1 MIIVIR
7 PNTPRDRIEEVIA
20 EVRKLGYEPKPIFG
34 VEQTVI
40 AAVGDERTHHTLESL
55 RALPQVENVMPVQKR
70 YKLVSRESHPQN
82 TTVNV
87 DGVQIGGAQFCV
99 MAGPCSV
106 ESEEQPSATARAV
119 KHAGAKNL
127 RGGAYKPRNSRSELP
142 VLGREGL

>member
-55 RALPQVENVMPVQKR
+55 RALPQVENVMRVQKR
-70 YKLVSRESHPQN
+70 FSLVSRECHPQD
-82 TTVNV
+82 TVVNV
-87 DGVQIGGAQFCV
+87 DGIAIGGGKFCV

-106 ESEEQPSATARAV
+106 ESEQQLLDTARAV
-119 KHAGAKNL
+119 KAAGATIL
-127 RGGAYKPRNSRSELP
+127 R
-142 VLGREGL
+142 

>member
-7 PNTPRDRIEEVIA
+7 PNTPRDKVDEVIA

-82 TTVNV
+82 TIINA
-87 DGVQIGGAQFCV
+87 DGVEIGGAKFCV

-106 ESEEQPSATARAV
+106 ESEEQLLTTARAV
-119 KHAGAKNL
+119 KAAGAT
-127 RGGAYKPRNSRSELP
+127 
-142 VLGREGL
+142 